1 MTTAHSNYLRMIIT
15 ARGVMD
21 YGDNPAIWDGNTWVV
36 VAKSDVQTILDRI
49 LANEGITEEDLHGN
63 TENKET
69 LWMDAAKLGVHMN
82 IGTKVWAENK
92 TVPDPVLAAEMHYTI
107 SDLDRGAIQDVLVK
121 LNFIKGKVGLI
132 PVLDLPHVNITALDI
147 STFNDKIDSLTLAAP
162 QFRIKQVVKSAAVSD
177 INADFKLLREAKGKQ
192 DRLVHIYKLTRGT
205 FVKAYDN
212 GSKII
217 DLGKGATTEE
227 AVLHPREHVA
237 WFFKKFLPGDTLTF
251 RNHSVLA
258 KVKVFLNDTT
268 DVPAT
273 GGIEIGTETDLKLA
287 IPTDFNG
294 VFGHYIIVVS
304 LSDMDDAHVTG
315 ILAKGKSASEAAS
328 PQLI

>member
-162 QFRIKQVVKSAAVSD
+162 QSAPPVGAQLCGSR
-177 INADFKLLREAKGKQ
+177 AAGG
-192 DRLVHIYKLTRGT
+192 GT
-205 FVKAYDN
+205 H
-212 GSKII
+212 
-217 DLGKGATTEE
+217 AT
-227 AVLHPREHVA
+227 
-237 WFFKKFLPGDTLTF
+237 
-251 RNHSVLA
+251 
-258 KVKVFLNDTT
+258 
-268 DVPAT
+268 
-273 GGIEIGTETDLKLA
+273 IGTRQS
-287 IPTDFNG
+287 G
-294 VFGHYIIVVS
+294 VAPEPENDGLGHSRRRDCPRFQQYPFHHQRLRPNHRRQS
-304 LSDMDDAHVTG
+304 GESREGPHPGRPDQDGGGARLGYRAGDARVQPGFRSGTCALRHQPGGGRHREIAGGPVPPG
-315 ILAKGKSASEAAS
+315 S
-328 PQLI
+328 